1 MNNIVLLPII
11 KEYSDKI
18 FDGEKLYE
26 FRKSSFKKLV
36 DTVVVYESRSNIKDK
51 IVGYFTVDLENSK
64 VLPVE
69 EIIEFARSN
78 YKYTGIS
85 TNELRQYYKNCKYG
99 YIIKIDKIFPCRIN
113 HIEIF
118 GDNFRAP
125 QNFYY
130 IEDKTFDKIKN
141 KINSFIRNK
150 KMIIYSRIEN
160 NREFPN
166 LLNDLAKYQQQFILD
181 KKGYVVINKEKN
193 KITRIEK
200 IENCSTKRLIDLAI
214 KELDKNKKIYIN
226 VPEKRV
232 NLIKNLL
239 NQGFEIK
246 DKMKNKY
253 NNNDSIFKLEL
264 KCK

>member
-1 MNNIVLLPII
+1 MNNVVLLPII

-69 EIIEFARSN
+69 EIIEFARLN
-78 YKYTGIS
+78 YKHTGIS
-85 TNELRQYYKNCKYG
+85 TNELRQYYKDCKYG
-99 YIIKIDKIFPCRIN
+99 YIIKIDKTYPCRIN

-130 IEDKTFDKIKN
+130 IENETFNIIKN

-160 NREFPN
+160 NSEFPN
-166 LLNDLAKYQQQFILD
+166 LLNDLAKHQQQFILD
-181 KKGYVVINKEKN
+181 EKGYVVINKEKN

-200 IENCSTKRLIDLAI
+200 TENCNTKRLIDLAI

-239 NQGFEIK
+239 SQGFEIK